1 MMLNQQIQS
10 LFEYLYEMNPE
21 DFGACF
27 SEHAPSPWIGFNS
40 DAQEMWYQWRRE
52 LRTTIIKQEDL
63 SDGYLHG
70 LESLSEWLRDYA

>member
-21 DFGACF
+21 DFGARF

-52 LRTTIIKQEDL
+52 LRIIIIKQEA
-63 SDGYLHG
+63 S
-70 LESLSEWLRDYA
+70 